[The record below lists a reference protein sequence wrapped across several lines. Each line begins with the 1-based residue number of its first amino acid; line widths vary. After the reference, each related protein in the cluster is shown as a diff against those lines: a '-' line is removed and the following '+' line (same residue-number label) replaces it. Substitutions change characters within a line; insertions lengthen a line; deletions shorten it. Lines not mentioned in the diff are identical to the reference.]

1 MHEIWCE
8 GLGYGVKGL
17 CDRVGGVSFL
27 VFRSRV

>member
-17 CDRVGGVSFL
+17 CDRVGGVRTWREG
-27 VFRSRV
+27 VG